1 MDETVNK
8 SELFGQLSKK
18 IGELTSEPM
27 PVSETLHAICDMLK
41 TIVPAYDWVGFYLVD
56 RENKR
61 ELVLGPYVGAPT
73 EHVRIPFGEGVCG
86 QAAERKE
93 TIIIQDVSR
102 EDNYLSCSTEVQ
114 SEIVVPIFKDGELI
128 GEIDI
133 DSHEVASF
141 SDDDTSFLK
150 SAAEMVARIL

>member
-1 MDETVNK
+1 MVEALTPETQAIPDKEPVMNDIA
-8 SELFGQLSKK
+8 EAQK
-18 IGELTSEPM
+18 ILDRRE
-27 PVSETLHAICDMLK
+27 A
-41 TIVPAYDWVGFYLVD
+41 LVD

-73 EHVRIPFGEGVCG
+73 GHVRIPFGKGVCG
-86 QAAERKE
+86 QAAERKD
-93 TIIIQDVSR
+93 TIIIQDVSK

-141 SDDDTSFLK
+141 SEDDISFLK
-150 SAAEMVARIL
+150 GVAEMAARIM

>member
-1 MDETVNK
+1 MDEAVSK
-8 SELFGQLSKK
+8 PELFGQLLKK
-18 IGELTSEPM
+18 IGELTSKAL

-41 TIVPAYDWVGFYLVD
+41 TMVPAYDWVGFYLVD
-56 RENKR
+56 RENNR

-73 EHVRIPFGEGVCG
+73 GHVRIPFGKGVCG

-93 TIIIQDVSR
+93 TIVIQDVSK
-102 EDNYLSCSTEVQ
+102 ENNYLSCSTEVQ

-141 SDDDTSFLK
+141 SEDDESFLK
-150 SAAEMVARIL
+150 SVAEMVARIL